1 MAWLPLEREHSCL
14 PTKLLLKCCPQQAH
28 DTDTWRV
35 YSTTSPSAEPRE
47 VCSQGSAAVFG
58 AGGKPTLPLGAGERS
73 RLHTGRFARL
83 TCQTL
88 SYNNCHSNCWQQC
101 WKNPGSVPEFL
112 PYSWSFRFLCREI
125 KGDARR
131 YGRRLGGGKEG
142 RQKGNMGGLFS
153 HQNF

>member
-1 MAWLPLEREHSCL
+1 ML
-14 PTKLLLKCCPQQAH
+14 PTTSSRHRYLASLFNDFTLCRAQGGLL
-28 DTDTWRV
+28 
-35 YSTTSPSAEPRE
+35 PRLG
-47 VCSQGSAAVFG
+47 CSLRS
-58 AGGKPTLPLGAGERS
+58 GGKPTLPLGAGERS
-73 RLHTGRFARL
+73 RLHTGRFAWL